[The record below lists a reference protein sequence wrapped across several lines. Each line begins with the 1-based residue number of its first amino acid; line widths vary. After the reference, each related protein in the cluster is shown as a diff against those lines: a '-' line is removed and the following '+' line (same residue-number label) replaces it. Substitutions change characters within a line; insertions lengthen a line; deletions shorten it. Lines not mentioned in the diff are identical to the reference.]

1 MRPAAQPSSLD
12 SCLNTSSRLPE
23 GQEYCCEWELH
34 QLDLLFGGVL
44 HFQGNQLLSF
54 SGSCDIAAGYGQL
67 WWLTVMVSSAQA
79 FGNLGLDMIII
90 WKEKKKSSLFLT
102 DWAQEQSWE
111 ALKDGNVWHQAGW
124 GPDQPG
130 QVEDVPGSCPWQGV
144 AMRWSSSPFQH
155 KPSFHYSISYTLQ
168 SPWAGTGI
176 ETRKGRWFSKIQISG
191 AESVK
196 FLSSARSGK
205 VRIRS
210 L

>member
-12 SCLNTSSRLPE
+12 SCLNTSSRWPE

-90 WKEKKKSSLFLT
+90 WKEKKKIFPVSNRLSTRAKLEGFEGWECLTPSWMGPRSAWSGGRCSWLLPMAGGCNEVIFKSLST
-102 DWAQEQSWE
+102 
-111 ALKDGNVWHQAGW
+111 
-124 GPDQPG
+124 
-130 QVEDVPGSCPWQGV
+130 
-144 AMRWSSSPFQH
+144 
-155 KPSFHYSISYTLQ
+155 
-168 SPWAGTGI
+168 
-176 ETRKGRWFSKIQISG
+176 
-191 AESVK
+191 
-196 FLSSARSGK
+196 
-205 VRIRS
+205 
-210 L
+210 